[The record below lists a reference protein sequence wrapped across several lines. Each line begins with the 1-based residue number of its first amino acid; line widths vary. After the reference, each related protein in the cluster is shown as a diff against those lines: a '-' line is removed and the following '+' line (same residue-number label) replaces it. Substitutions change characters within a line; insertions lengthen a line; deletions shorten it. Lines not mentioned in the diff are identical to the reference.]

1 MKWAIAGLVA
11 LFFAFLGLQYW
22 AAQNEATPQPVATPR
37 TPALPNKTQPDARA
51 VKASVAVGYPP
62 ASEPKATL
70 TPEGEALTER
80 EQRVLEAVE
89 KFKDLRDRDLLLALS
104 NDPLAQDI
112 IADILLVM
120 LEQGYLEANDSF
132 VTRRGFEGF
141 SPLFFALMASENM
154 DAEMLNRFLDLGS
167 RMESNDE
174 WRRVMARQSDL
185 AVLETWYEAT
195 GLGPEHHQQL
205 FNEALQAGNMAF
217 VDFILETKGGKFDQ
231 LTFSGATAE
240 RIKEGVIGNKSLTDE
255 SLRDFYERSKPE
267 QRAMLQRNIIALH
280 EQRLKQIELLLL
292 HAELSDEERLQIELT
307 QATLLADIQRIND
320 FFAAQGG

>member
-1 MKWAIAGLVA
+1 MKWAITGLVA

-22 AAQNEATPQPVATPR
+22 AAQNEVVTQLEPTTRHFSPAIEAATEEQLIQAPVA
-37 TPALPNKTQPDARA
+37 AESQFSRA
-51 VKASVAVGYPP
+51 PTVS
-62 ASEPKATL
+62 STTDEETL
-70 TPEGEALTER
+70 TAH
-80 EQRVLEAVE
+80 EQRVLAAVE
-89 KFKDLRDRDLLLALS
+89 KFKDLRDRELLIALS
-104 NDPLAQDI
+104 NDPLAQDL

-120 LEQGYLEANDSF
+120 LEQGYLEANDTF
-132 VTRRGFEGF
+132 ATRRGFEGF

-185 AVLETWYEAT
+185 ELLEMWYEST

-292 HAELSDEERLQIELT
+292 HAELSDEERLQIERT